1 MKRSAKRL
9 LSAFLL
15 VCTLTSLCS
24 VFVSAAYIP
33 PDETDS
39 SAYLSSYS
47 VEATAMS
54 SGNVAISVDVTAV
67 VDATRIGAT
76 DIYIY
81 EGTSP
86 SGIFTCVSH
95 YTYTNFP
102 AMVGTGYTYCDTP
115 ICHQGTVGRYY
126 FANVYCYAG
135 NSTGGDTRVEPTNI
149 VVAHP

>member
-1 MKRSAKRL
+1 MKRSIKRL
-9 LSAFLL
+9 VSSFLF
-15 VCTLTSLCS
+15 VCSLMSLCS
-24 VFVSAAYIP
+24 VFALAAYNP
-33 PDETDS
+33 PDEVDS
-39 SAYLSSYS
+39 SAYLDSYS
-47 VEATAMS
+47 VEAIAMS
-54 SGNVAISVDVTAV
+54 SGNVLISVDVTAV
-67 VDATRIGAT
+67 VNATKIGAT

-102 AMVGTGYTYCDTP
+102 AMVGTGYTYYDTP

-135 NSTGGDTRVEPTNI
+135 DSTGGDTRVRPTNI